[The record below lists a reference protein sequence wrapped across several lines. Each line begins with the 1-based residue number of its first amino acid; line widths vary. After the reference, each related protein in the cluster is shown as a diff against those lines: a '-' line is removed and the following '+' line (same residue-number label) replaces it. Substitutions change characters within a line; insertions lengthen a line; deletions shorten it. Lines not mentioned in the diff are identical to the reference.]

1 MDRLIVYPGAIP
13 LDTDLLNVQRNA
25 MIALGYALQAAL
37 GSSVVFDGLIATP
50 GTGLAVDVGPGC
62 IVSMGDVD
70 AAAFG
75 SLAADASSLMRIGI
89 NRSAMQ
95 VALTAPS
102 TAATDQKWLIVAQLC
117 EVDADPVVLPY
128 FNAASPTVPWS
139 GPSGSGGV
147 QPTQRQQSVALR
159 AIAGVPAAT
168 GSAAVPA
175 PSSGWV
181 PLYVV
186 SVSSGM
192 TSVPAANITL
202 AAGAPIIPFK
212 LPQLRPGFSE
222 ICVYLGP
229 GTFVVPAGV
238 NQVRVRMVGGGGGG
252 GGGSAISGGAGGG
265 AGGYVEAVIAV
276 APGTAI
282 PIMAGAAGLGSGDS
296 DTSGG
301 NGGTSGF
308 GTYLAATGGLG
319 GIAYPGGSAGG
330 TGGLGYGGAAL
341 PSGGGA
347 GMDGQLGA
355 LIWAASGGASFFG
368 GGGRGASGG
377 WYAGGPSDAS
387 AWGAGGGGAYFTA
400 TQGGNGGNGIVVVE
414 W

>member
-13 LDTDLLNVQRNA
+13 LDTDLLNIQRNA
-25 MIALGYALQAAL
+25 MVALGYGLQAAL

-50 GTGLAVDVGPGC
+50 GAGMTIEVGPGC

-70 AAAFG
+70 ATAFG
-75 SLAADASSLMRIGI
+75 SLAADTTSLMRIGI
-89 NRSAMQ
+89 NRGTTQ
-95 VALTAPS
+95 LTLTAPT
-102 TAATDQKWLIVAQLC
+102 TAATDQKWLIVAQLS
-117 EVDADPVVLPY
+117 ELDADPVVLPY
-128 FNAASPTVPWS
+128 FNAATPTIPWS

-147 QPTQRQQSVALR
+147 QPTQRQQSVALQM
-159 AIAGVPAAT
+159 IPGVPAAT
-168 GSAAVPA
+168 GAAATPA
-175 PSSGWV
+175 LSGGWI

-202 AAGAPIIPFK
+202 ATGAPIIPFK
-212 LPQLRPGFSE
+212 LPQLRPGFSQFS
-222 ICVYLGP
+222 VYSGP

-238 NQVRVRMVGGGGGG
+238 NRLRVRMVGGGGGG
-252 GGGSAISGGAGGG
+252 GGGSGVSGGAGGG
-265 AGGYVEAVIAV
+265 AGGYVEAIIVI
-276 APGTAI
+276 APGTVV
-282 PIMAGAAGLGSGDS
+282 PIMAGAAGFGSGDS
-296 DTSGG
+296 STSGG
-301 NGGTSGF
+301 NGGTSSF

-347 GMDGQLGA
+347 GMDGQFGA
-355 LIWAASGGASFFG
+355 LTWSASGGASIFG
-368 GGGRGASGG
+368 GGGRGASGS
-377 WYAGGPSDAS
+377 WYAGGPTNAS
-387 AWGAGGGGAYFTA
+387 AWGAGGGGAYFAA